1 MRTHTQFSARRS
13 ALVGLVSSALCLTSA
28 LAQDMSQ
35 VMQQEASAQPPVGAA
50 LGGGLLQL
58 LVAVIQLVVALSIA
72 AYAIKKG
79 LDILSKLLNKGGAG
93 LDMWQEIRG
102 KNVSVAVVGAS
113 VMVSYCNVIGS
124 GINSMSHVL
133 GNITSQSPWMSL
145 NGLAAAL
152 VNLVVAIAVASF
164 AITVVFRV
172 MDKLTGRTD
181 DIAELKAN
189 NLAIGVIYA
198 GLIFGVSFLVSA
210 GVTSVGMGVNAVLAA
225 MLKMIGM
232 G

>member
-1 MRTHTQFSARRS
+1 
-13 ALVGLVSSALCLTSA
+13 
-28 LAQDMSQ
+28 MSQ
-35 VMQQEASAQPPVGAA
+35 VMQQEAASQPSSGAA

-58 LVAVIQLVVALSIA
+58 LVAAIQLVVALSIA
-72 AYAIKKG
+72 AFAIKKG

-102 KNVSVAVVGAS
+102 KNVAVAVVGAS
-113 VMVSYCNVIGS
+113 VMISYCNVIGS
-124 GINSMSHVL
+124 GISSMSNVL
-133 GNITSQSPWMSL
+133 GSLTSQSAWLSL

-152 VNLVVAIAVASF
+152 VNLVVAIGVASF

-189 NLAIGVIYA
+189 NVAVGVIYA

-210 GVTSVGMGVNAVLAA
+210 GVTSVGMGVSAVLGAV
-225 MLKMIGM
+225 LRMIGM
-232 G
+232 A